1 MTELLD
7 GIRVIKFFSW
17 ETYFL
22 TRIDRVRESELGELR
37 AKKYLDAGCV
47 YFWAT
52 TPILMSVLTFV
63 TYVYLGNTL
72 TPAKVSNIL
81 FLNLERAY
89 ISISRWRNI

>member
-22 TRIDRVRESELGELR
+22 SRIDRVRESELGELR

-72 TPAKVSNIL
+72 TPAKVSNKKL

-89 ISISRWRNI
+89 ISRWRSL

>member
-63 TYVYLGNTL
+63 TYVYLGHTL
-72 TPAKVSNIL
+72 TPAKVSRKNSQKK
-81 FLNLERAY
+81 
-89 ISISRWRNI
+89 ISF